1 MNGISNGLPVEEKD
15 DEEEKHSSVSAG
27 WIIIKELIIDK
38 ECLTPLVSELVL
50 MLRVLS
56 IR

>member
-15 DEEEKHSSVSAG
+15 DEEEKHLSVSAG